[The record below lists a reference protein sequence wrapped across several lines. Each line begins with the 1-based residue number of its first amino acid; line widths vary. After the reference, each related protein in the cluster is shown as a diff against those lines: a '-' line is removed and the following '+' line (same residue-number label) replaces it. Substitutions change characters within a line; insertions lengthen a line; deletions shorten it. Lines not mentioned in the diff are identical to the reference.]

1 MLGIGRKDFGK
12 RDRREKKFK
21 KTSSSPFRD
30 LCVAFGFP
38 RNRHRLF
45 DLASALEFRLLFLEG
60 LRVGNGVSRRI
71 NLNLARKRTKRIFP
85 GRSCV
90 REKRASCE
98 LSISISLAAAT
109 PK

>member
-1 MLGIGRKDFGK
+1 MEKRSSGEEIQKDIIF
-12 RDRREKKFK
+12 
-21 KTSSSPFRD
+21 PFRD

-71 NLNLARKRTKRIFP
+71 NLNLARKKTKTKRIFP
-85 GRSCV
+85 GRSCE

-109 PK
+109 LK